1 MIAGLIIVGLASH
14 SLGVLAAGG
23 DYVADSIA
31 IVLGLLAIRISKHP
45 HGHPKAT
52 SFVALINSTLLLLAS
67 VIVIIEATRRL
78 SHYTPDIHGL
88 SAMIVSIV
96 ATLAMIAGALILKGD
111 ENDGDLH
118 MRSVMLDTL
127 ADAVSSA
134 AVAVTGAIIFAT
146 GRFFWSDSAVAA
158 VIGIVISYHAIKL
171 MRTVIADLKRP
182 SEALIK

>member
-1 MIAGLIIVGLASH
+1 MIAGLITVGLASH

-45 HGHPKAT
+45 RGHPKAT
-52 SFVALINSTLLLLAS
+52 SFVALINSTLLLGAS
-67 VIVIIEATRRL
+67 VIVILEAVRRL
-78 SHYTPDIHGL
+78 IRHTPDIKGF

-96 ATLAMIAGALILKGD
+96 ATLAMIVGALILKGD
-111 ENDGDLH
+111 DDDDDLH

-146 GRFFWSDSAVAA
+146 GRLFWLDSAIAA
-158 VIGIVISYHAIKL
+158 VIGMVISYHAIKL
-171 MRTVIADLKRP
+171 MRTVIADLRRP
-182 SEALIK
+182 TGARAK